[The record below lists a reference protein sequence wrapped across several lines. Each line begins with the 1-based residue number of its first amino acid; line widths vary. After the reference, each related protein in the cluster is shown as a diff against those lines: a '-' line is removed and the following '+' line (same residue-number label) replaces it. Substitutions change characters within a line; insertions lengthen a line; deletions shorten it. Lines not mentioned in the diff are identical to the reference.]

1 VLKITLKMK
10 TYNILSVQEFKTIIG
25 DNSRLLGID
34 PGKTNVGIAICD
46 ENKKVATP
54 VKTIKKKKFVNL
66 INEINKIID
75 EYNVKGVVI
84 GNPINMDGSAGKSSK
99 SALEFAKNLSKNIT
113 IPIVLWDERLSSQGA
128 FKITSILA
136 DNVTNRV
143 KKLDKNAAAF
153 ILQGAIDYLSLN

>member
-1 VLKITLKMK
+1 MK
-10 TYNILSVQEFKTIIG
+10 TYNILSIQEFKTIIG
-25 DNSRLLGID
+25 NNSRLLGID

-54 VKTIKKKKFVNL
+54 LKIIKKKNFLNLADEINKL
-66 INEINKIID
+66 INEYHI
-75 EYNVKGVVI
+75 KGVVI
-84 GNPINMDGSAGKSSK
+84 GNPINMDGSTGKSSK
-99 SALEFAKNLSKNIT
+99 SVLEFAKNLSKNVNV
-113 IPIVLWDERLSSQGA
+113 PMVLWDERLSSEGA